1 MARITQSANTLT
13 APVWAGD
20 YLDRE
25 HLLPGGAKLDAAAF
39 LREDAVTVTVG
50 AAGAAQGATSVP
62 VAPLTGPIPSGTILR
77 FSEDEYARLSS
88 AAAAGAT
95 SLAVEALVN
104 ALESGDTATYAGVGA
119 FAVRSGTL
127 VGRTFAERA
136 SGAAFGPWAASDDEA
151 YLVVYDV
158 LDVTMNND
166 VELYRHGGIVK
177 ENFLPGFASLDA
189 GALAAIRAAYT
200 TTRGVA

>member
-25 HLLPGGAKLDAAAF
+25 HLVPGGAKLAAAAF

-50 AAGAAQGATSVP
+50 VAGAAQGATSVP
-62 VAPLTGPIPSGTILR
+62 VAALTGPIPSGTILR
-77 FSEDEYARLSS
+77 FSADEYARLSS

-127 VGRTFAERA
+127 VGRTYAERA
-136 SGAAFGPWAASDDEA
+136 SGDAFGPWTTGDDEV

-158 LDVTMNND
+158 LDVTANND

-177 ENFLPGFASLDA
+177 ENFLPGFASLAA
-189 GALAAIRAAYT
+189 GALAAIRAAYQ

>member
-136 SGAAFGPWAASDDEA
+136 SGDAFGPWAASDDEA

-158 LDVTMNND
+158 PDVTMNND